1 MKLTNLIALPIA
13 LVADAATFGAA
24 GVTER
29 IFRDERDSK
38 EIEAV
43 KALAEVMREANRG
56 AK

>member
-38 EIEAV
+38 DIEAV